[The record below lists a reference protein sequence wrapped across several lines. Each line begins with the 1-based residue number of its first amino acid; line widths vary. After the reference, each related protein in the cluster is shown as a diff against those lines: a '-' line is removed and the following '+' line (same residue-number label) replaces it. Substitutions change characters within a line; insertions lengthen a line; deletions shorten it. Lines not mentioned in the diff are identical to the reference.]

1 MESLLGIDLGT
12 SSVKVVV
19 ASLTGQ
25 QLGVGSAEYP
35 IQTPAPGW
43 AVQDPEQW
51 WNASCAAARQAIQM
65 AGSTEVVGIG
75 FSGQMHGPLLL
86 DAKRRPVGGAII
98 WADQRGGAVLADI
111 EARIGLSELAQRCGT
126 APAAGFLISTF
137 VWLQRFQPDTLR
149 EADVALLPKDYV
161 RFRLTGEIGSDPSD
175 AAATGLFDISAGEWA
190 WDLIEKLELP
200 PRVFPSLLPSAVLS
214 GRLTAEA
221 ATALGLTAGVA
232 VATGCADQPAQA
244 SANGLFD
251 PGLSSITLGTGG
263 QVFVP
268 LDQPLTDPLG
278 RLHTFNHAIPKRW
291 YLLGAMLSAGM
302 ALRWFKELW
311 EQPDLSYRQLDQF
324 AAEVPPGSE
333 GLFFLPYLVGER
345 APLMDPQ
352 ARGAFVGLTLR
363 HRRGHCTRAVLEGIG
378 FALRQIVETMQGCG
392 AEVNRLVA
400 SGNGLAGSFWR
411 QMVADILNRP
421 LLRGDDTHSAERAG
435 IGAAMLGGLAAGV
448 LKDLAEARKWAP
460 NFDQITKPDP
470 AKAEEYD
477 KIYERF
483 VDIYPPLKTWFAKS

>member
-1 MESLLGIDLGT
+1 MEALLGIDLGT

-19 ASLTGQ
+19 ASLSGQ
-25 QLGVGSAEYP
+25 QLGVGTAEYP

-51 WNASCAAARQAIQM
+51 WNATCQASHQAIQM
-65 AGSTEVVGIG
+65 AGNTKILGVG

-86 DAKRRPVGGAII
+86 DTKRRPIGGAII
-98 WADQRGGAVLADI
+98 WADQRGGAVLGDI
-111 EARIGLSELAQRCGT
+111 QDRIETSVLAQRCGT
-126 APAAGFLISTF
+126 APAAGFLITTLF
-137 VWLQRFQPDTLR
+137 WLQRFQPETLR
-149 EADVALLPKDYV
+149 AADIALLPKDYV

-175 AAATGLFDISAGEWA
+175 AAATGLFDISEGAWA

-200 PRVFPSLLPSAVLS
+200 ARVFPSLLPSAAMA
-214 GRLTAEA
+214 GRLTPEA
-221 ATALGLTAGVA
+221 AAALGLDAGTP
-232 VATGCADQPAQA
+232 VATGSADQPAQA

-268 LDQPLTDPLG
+268 LDQPLTDALG
-278 RLHTFNHAIPKRW
+278 RLHTFNHAIPQRW

-311 EQPDLSYRQLDQF
+311 EQPDLTYRQLDQF
-324 AAEVPPGSE
+324 AAEIPPGSE

-345 APLMDPQ
+345 APLMDPH

-363 HRRGHCTRAVLEGIG
+363 HRRGHYTRAVLEGIG

-400 SGNGLAGSFWR
+400 SGNGLAGAFWR

-421 LLRGDDTHSAERAG
+421 LLRGNDTHSAERAG
-435 IGAAMLGGLAAGV
+435 IGAAMLGGLAAGAI
-448 LKDLAEARKWAP
+448 KDLTEAKKWAP
-460 NFDQITKPDP
+460 KFDQVTTPDP
-470 AKAEEYD
+470 TRAEEYN

-483 VDIYPPLKTWFAKS
+483 IDIYPRLKSWFR